1 MSEEVIKKHM
11 RIACPGCGEKLAV
24 ETQYSLKK
32 HICEKCGVKF
42 YVPEVFAS
50 YQLTDTASND
60 ETTSTHHGIHLD
72 DDSPVVIR
80 RLRPEFKLNG
90 IIKKVFFEETDKL
103 LNLSLEGLV
112 KVSHAGDVNGIP
124 YIVLEHY
131 GSTCLKRKL
140 RKEKFSLIE
149 SCYMFLDI
157 LGTLEPFAEQS
168 LVHGNLKPSNIRYD
182 EHDNVRILDFSMSA
196 ALVKALMSEKA
207 DIKLY
212 NNPYHIAPETVKS
225 GELTPSS
232 DIYSLGA
239 IFYEMISGHKPFEKL
254 SPVEAMLEKQ
264 KTQPEPP
271 NHLKPGIPPA
281 LNGLIMGMLDIN
293 PARRPQFFVQIVA
306 IIQKVIEEFEEKI
319 DKKNEPS
326 PEELEIEKEL
336 NMTNCG
342 YEASV
347 LKKDDIPEFKIP
359 DTPEKQSTLEKH
371 SVQIG
376 LIFVLVIVVI
386 ILSVLYFGLTS

>member
-1 MSEEVIKKHM
+1 MSEEIIKKHM
-11 RIACPGCGEKLAV
+11 RVACPGCGEKLTV
-24 ETQYSLKK
+24 ETEFSLKK

-42 YVPEVFAS
+42 YVPEVFGP
-50 YQLTDTASND
+50 YQLTDTVSSD
-60 ETTSTHHGIHLD
+60 ETTSTHHGIHLENET
-72 DDSPVVIR
+72 PVVIR
-80 RLRPEFKLNG
+80 RLSSEFKLNG
-90 IIKKVFFEETDKL
+90 AVKKVFFDETEKL
-103 LNLSLEGLV
+103 TELNLEGLV
-112 KVSHAGDVNGIP
+112 KAAHAGDVNGIP

-140 RKEKFSLIE
+140 RKEKFSIVE

-196 ALVKALMSEKA
+196 ALVKAMMTEKE

-212 NNPYHIAPETVKS
+212 NNPYYISPETVKS

-232 DIYSLGA
+232 DIYSLGS

-254 SPVEAMLEKQ
+254 SPVEAMLKKQ
-264 KTQPEPP
+264 QELPEPP

-281 LNGLIMGMLDIN
+281 LNGLIMGMIDIN
-293 PARRPQFFVQIVA
+293 PSRRPQFFVQIVA
-306 IIQKVIEEFEEKI
+306 IIQKVIEEFEEK
-319 DKKNEPS
+319 KEEKVPT

-342 YEASV
+342 YESSV
-347 LKKDDIPEFKIP
+347 LKKDDIPEFVIP
-359 DTPEKQSTLEKH
+359 ESPEKQKKLEQN

-376 LIFVLVIVVI
+376 LIFVLVIVVV
-386 ILSVLYFGLTS
+386 ILSVLYFGLSE

>member
-11 RIACPGCGEKLAV
+11 RIACPGCNDKLAV
-24 ETQYSLKK
+24 ETEFSLKK
-32 HICEKCGVKF
+32 HVCEKCGTKF
-42 YVPEVFAS
+42 YVPEVFGP
-50 YQLTDTASND
+50 YQLTDTSSND
-60 ETTSTHHGIHLD
+60 ETTSTHHGINLD
-72 DDSPVVIR
+72 DEKAAVIR

-90 IIKKVFFEETDKL
+90 IVKKVFFEETEKL
-103 LNLSLEGLV
+103 KDLTIEGLV
-112 KVSHAGDVNGIP
+112 KASHAGDVNGIP

-140 RKEKFSLIE
+140 RKEKFALIE

-182 EHDNVRILDFSMSA
+182 EHDNVRILDFGMSA
-196 ALVKALMSEKA
+196 ALVKALMKEKS
-207 DIKLY
+207 DIKYY
-212 NNPYHIAPETVKS
+212 NNPYYIAPETVKS

-264 KTQPEPP
+264 KELPEPP

-281 LNGLIMGMLDIN
+281 LNGLIMGMIDIN
-293 PARRPQFFVQIVA
+293 PKRRPQFFVQVVA
-306 IIQKVIEEFEEKI
+306 IIQKVIEEFEEKKEE
-319 DKKNEPS
+319 KKELS
-326 PEELEIEKEL
+326 EEELEIEKEL

-347 LKKDDIPEFKIP
+347 IKKDDIPEFKIP
-359 DTPEKQSTLEKH
+359 ETPAKKSSIEQNP
-371 SVQIG
+371 VQAG
-376 LIFVLVIVVI
+376 LIFVLVIIVV
-386 ILSVLYFGLTS
+386 ILSVLYFGMSD